1 MGPWLVEVNDRS
13 GLEDWLAGGPD
24 KNGPSVAM
32 LVRGD
37 GDGVRGLLPN
47 ALDAAKLDPRR
58 VVVWVRNED
67 LFTEDE
73 TAQLFGGGE
82 ETVATVLSAPR
93 TAGGWMTRDRIG
105 VDDAAFAFTQAEEAR
120 G

>member
-1 MGPWLVEVNDRS
+1 MGPWLVEVNDRP

-24 KNGPSVAM
+24 NNGPSVVM

-37 GDGVRGLLPN
+37 SDGVRGLLPN

-58 VVVWVRNED
+58 VVVWVRKED
-67 LFTEDE
+67 LFTEQE
-73 TAQLFGGGE
+73 KVELFAGGE
-82 ETVATVLSAPR
+82 ETLAAVLSTPR
-93 TAGGWMTRDRIG
+93 TAGGWMTRDRLG
-105 VDDAAFAFTQAEEAR
+105 VEDAAFAFAQAEEAR

>member
-13 GLEDWLAGGPD
+13 ELEGWLAGGPD
-24 KNGPSVAM
+24 KNGTSVAM

-37 GDGVRGLLPN
+37 GTGVRGLLPN

-58 VVVWVRNED
+58 VVVWVRNDD
-67 LFTEDE
+67 LFTDTEKGE
-73 TAQLFGGGE
+73 LFGGGD
-82 ETVATVLSAPR
+82 ETVAVVLSAPR
-93 TAGGWMTRDRIG
+93 RAGGWMTRDRIG
-105 VDDAAFAFTQAEEAR
+105 VEDAAFAFTQAEEAR